1 MSREYEDEGMKVREK
16 PVETKVI
23 RDDEVKEAPLEVE
36 ESVQK
41 TAARTETIRHPL
53 TDQEYGDTMREEIEQ
68 VLGPVMDTFKDIK
81 PGEIRADYAVA
92 GIRTYQDFKQFG
104 VSDELLRRI
113 GIVKER
119 ERSSELENR
128 ANKEEGTGISKS
140 LNVTKSI
147 TRDVLEWTQ
156 KIYLRPTYERMQ
168 RILRSGEELAID
180 IAASTVVP
188 HVVIGAFTSL
198 GVGVWWG
205 IRNISP
211 SPAEEAFA
219 FVPMGILTILPI
231 ATNLVSGAYEYLRNK
246 YRKVR

>member
-113 GIVKER
+113 GIVSVLAAVFCTD
-119 ERSSELENR
+119 SS
-128 ANKEEGTGISKS
+128 TSK
-140 LNVTKSI
+140 
-147 TRDVLEWTQ
+147 
-156 KIYLRPTYERMQ
+156 
-168 RILRSGEELAID
+168 G
-180 IAASTVVP
+180 AS
-188 HVVIGAFTSL
+188 FTSSSL
-198 GVGVWWG
+198 ITFVSTGFSRTF
-205 IRNISP
+205 IP
-211 SPAEEAFA
+211 SSSYSLL
-219 FVPMGILTILPI
+219 I
-231 ATNLVSGAYEYLRNK
+231 
-246 YRKVR
+246 